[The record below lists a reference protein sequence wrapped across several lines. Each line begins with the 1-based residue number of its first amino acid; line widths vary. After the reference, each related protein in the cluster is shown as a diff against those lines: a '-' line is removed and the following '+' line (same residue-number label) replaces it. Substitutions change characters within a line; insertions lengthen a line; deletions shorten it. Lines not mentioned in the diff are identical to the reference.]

1 MTDHPTIATQLLC
14 LLRKLRQVGPGQPP
28 FEEVGLSS
36 AQLALLEWVSAEPGC
51 RLQDLADG
59 LALTP
64 PTVSVGVRK
73 LEEAALLRRHPNP
86 DDGRAWQFELT
97 EAGTALLDRVQR
109 YRCDKVQRLLAGL
122 TVEEQQTLVALLER
136 ALKPVGD
143 GTSTGD

>member
-1 MTDHPTIATQLLC
+1 MTENSTPAGQLIR

-36 AQLALLEWVSAEPGC
+36 AQLALLEWVAARPGC

-73 LEEAALLRRHPNP
+73 LEEAELVQRHSNP
-86 DDGRAWQFELT
+86 EDGRAWQFELT
-97 EAGTALLDRVQR
+97 EAGMALLERVQR
-109 YRCDKVQRLLAGL
+109 YRCDKAQRLLARL
-122 TVEEQQTLVALLER
+122 TPEEQQTLIALLER
-136 ALKPVGD
+136 ALDAAESSDGVGD
-143 GTSTGD
+143 